1 MILQTGDEFVV
12 WTRLPGASTDAPSY
26 RAARVLVG
34 PPGAEPLRLGVGGY
48 PEPEYRPFPE
58 PLLWVL
64 PPAEAQALLDGA
76 RAGGTADDD
85 AP

>member
-1 MILQTGDEFVV
+1 MLLQVSDEFVV
-12 WTRLPGASTDAPSY
+12 WTRRGTADGSH

-34 PPGAEPLRLGVGGY
+34 PPGVESLRLAVSG
-48 PEPEYRPFPE
+48 EADCRPFPE

-64 PPAEAQALLDGA
+64 PLGEAQALVDGC
-76 RAGGTADDD
+76 RAGGTAADD